1 MLRNTPVI
9 YFFFFFGKVVYT
21 CYACHINKENKK
33 LMNKTEQIHIRLTKD
48 QKDFII
54 KKMEKEKVSNFSQF
68 ALKMMIQGKY
78 VLVDFKP
85 LYQYNK
91 EISKIGNNI
100 NQLTKVAHLK
110 DGNLD
115 VVEVIYLQDCMD
127 SLLKMNAKLLTIVNR
142 YLKKVN
148 DI

>member
-1 MLRNTPVI
+1 M
-9 YFFFFFGKVVYT
+9 K
-21 CYACHINKENKK
+21 
-33 LMNKTEQIHIRLTKD
+33 KTEQIHIRLTKD
-48 QKDFII
+48 QKDFIL
-54 KKMEKEKVSNFSQF
+54 KKMEKGKVTNFSQF

-100 NQLTKVAHLK
+100 NQLTKIAHQK

-115 VVEVIYLQDCMD
+115 VVEVMYIRDSML
-127 SLLKMNAKLLTIVNR
+127 SLLDMNAKLLNIINR
-142 YLKKVN
+142 YLKKIN